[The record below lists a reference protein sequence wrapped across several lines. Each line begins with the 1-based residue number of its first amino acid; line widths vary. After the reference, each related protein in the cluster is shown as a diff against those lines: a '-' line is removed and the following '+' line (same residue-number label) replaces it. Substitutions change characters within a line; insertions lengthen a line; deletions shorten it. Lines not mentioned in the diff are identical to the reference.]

1 MTGSAEHE
9 VVPVP
14 EPELRDR
21 VRRAPPTPR
30 GRAEA
35 RATPPLPIGLSPAQ
49 VVELWR
55 QMGRLRHVPTDLPT
69 LDQVTRGGLGVPR
82 RVVVVGA
89 PGAGKTFLTTWWARR
104 WAKAGAHVGMLA
116 IDEDPE
122 DITVRLAQMAG
133 HTVASC
139 EQRAPWDLERI
150 ALDLAEL
157 STIRLYGAATTIE
170 AAATNLARAGSSE
183 SIRVLIV
190 DSLQTARCE
199 RAQAAEATERGPDER
214 AIVSAN
220 IAAIR
225 EVATRHRLLVIATS
239 EAPRSQYATVDQA
252 ASANRIASAKSS
264 GAVEYGA
271 QTLLYLSSVA
281 GESDLVKVDIAKN
294 RRGAAGPQVLHLRL
308 NREQHTLAEVSDPR
322 PAAASSRDA
331 ERAAKTSADLAKKV
345 NEVAG
350 IVYQSPGIGSRELR
364 TRVQLK
370 CGCGST
376 KAQLAIAAALDAGA
390 IEDRPVVRGTVQDH
404 HFHPAVRNDAPHL
417 TDVSDT

>member
-1 MTGSAEHE
+1 
-9 VVPVP
+9 
-14 EPELRDR
+14 
-21 VRRAPPTPR
+21 
-30 GRAEA
+30 
-35 RATPPLPIGLSPAQ
+35 
-49 VVELWR
+49 
-55 QMGRLRHVPTDLPT
+55 
-69 LDQVTRGGLGVPR
+69 
-82 RVVVVGA
+82 VVVVGA

-190 DSLQTARCE
+190 DSLQT
-199 RAQAAEATERGPDER
+199 ER